1 MIIAG
6 ENIVYV
12 DNASTTQKPQCVIN
26 AIVDHYKGSNANV
39 HRAGYELANRAT
51 LAYATARSRVA
62 ELVNSDVNEIVFTR
76 GCTESIN
83 LLSRSIRLNPGDE
96 VVISMMEHH
105 ANIVP
110 WQEACKRSGATLK
123 FIPLKGYRL
132 DLEAAKKIVT
142 KKTKIVSVVH
152 ISNVLGVINDV
163 KRLVDIARNV
173 GAYSIID
180 AAQSVPH
187 MNVDVK
193 DLDCDFLTFSSHKMC
208 GPTGIGALY
217 GKLHVLETLDPFQYG
232 GDMIDTVTCQDST
245 WNSVPHKF
253 EAGTPAIEAA
263 VGFGVAAQY
272 VKGRYD
278 PSRENGLIKHLYAQI
293 ESMINLVG
301 ELDSSILSFTVD
313 NVNMYDLATYLG
325 LKGVCVRVG
334 HHCAMP
340 LCESLGVKAVLRV
353 SVYMNNTKEEMD
365 HVADCI
371 REGVKKL
378 C

>member
-6 ENIVYV
+6 QKIVYV
-12 DNASTTQKPQCVIN
+12 DNASTTQKPQCVID
-26 AIVDHYKGSNANV
+26 AIVDHYKTANANV

-51 LAYATARSRVA
+51 LAYATARGRVA
-62 ELVNSDVNEIVFTR
+62 DLVNAQSDQIVFTR

-83 LLSRSIRLNPGDE
+83 LLSRSITLSPGDE
-96 VVISMMEHH
+96 VVITMMEHH

-110 WQEACKRSGATLK
+110 WQQACERAGATLK

-132 DLEAAKKIVT
+132 DMDAAKRMIT
-142 KKTKIVSVVH
+142 DKTKVVSVVH
-152 ISNVLGVINDV
+152 ISNVLGVVNDV
-163 KRLVDIARNV
+163 RTLMQYAKNV

-187 MNVDVK
+187 MTVNVQ

-217 GKLHVLETLDPFQYG
+217 GRRFDELQPFQYG
-232 GDMIDTVTCQDST
+232 GDMIDTVTVDGST
-245 WNSVPHKF
+245 WNKVPHKF

-272 VKGRYD
+272 VKQRYD
-278 PSRENGLIKHLYAQI
+278 PGRENMLVKRLYDQLKDTV
-293 ESMINLVG
+293 NLVG

-313 NVNMYDLATYLG
+313 GVNMHDLATYLG
-325 LKGVCVRVG
+325 MKGVCVRVG

-340 LCESLGVKAVLRV
+340 LCTSLGVSSILRV
-353 SVYMNNTKEEMD
+353 SVYMDNTEDEMD
-365 HVADCI
+365 YVAECI
-371 REGVKKL
+371 RKGVDKL

>member
-83 LLSRSIRLNPGDE
+83 LLSRSLKLKPGDE
-96 VVISMMEHH
+96 VVVSMMEHH

-123 FIPLKGYRL
+123 FIPLNGYRL
-132 DLEAAKKIVT
+132 DLEVAKKIIT

-163 KRLVDIARNV
+163 KQLVDLARNV

-193 DLDCDFLTFSSHKMC
+193 YLDCDFLTFSSHKMC

-245 WNSVPHKF
+245 WNRVPHKF

-272 VKGRYD
+272 VKERYD
-278 PSRENGLIKHLYAQI
+278 PSRENGLIKHLYGQI
-293 ESMINLVG
+293 ETMVNLVG

-313 NVNMYDLATYLG
+313 NVDMYDLATYLG